1 MMPNIQAYYS
11 KLHIDKYPSITFH
24 KLENLSIAFM
34 ISSMFCR
41 IMKLPPDHY
50 KGPHA
55 TSKGHAPL
63 LIPVPPWEIVNK
75 PMNMDSAI
83 MVT

>member
-1 MMPNIQAYYS
+1 
-11 KLHIDKYPSITFH
+11 
-24 KLENLSIAFM
+24 
-34 ISSMFCR
+34 
-41 IMKLPPDHY
+41 MKLPPDHY

-83 MVT
+83 MLPDSLVIHESKSAQLVVQGSPIP